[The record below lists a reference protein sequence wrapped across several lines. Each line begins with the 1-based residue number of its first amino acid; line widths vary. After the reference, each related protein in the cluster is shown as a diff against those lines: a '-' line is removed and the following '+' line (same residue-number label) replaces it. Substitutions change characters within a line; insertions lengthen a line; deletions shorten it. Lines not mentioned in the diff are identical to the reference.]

1 MSQAATQHPASTVA
15 NEKSVRRMAA
25 VAPATAPPSPAL
37 VAVYREHFQFVW
49 RSARRLGA
57 PPAALDDVVQDVF
70 LIVARRLPEFR
81 GDASM
86 RTWLFAITMRVV
98 QLQRRSTSRH
108 IRRVEAFAEAHA
120 GDDGVDP
127 YPRRDATDILLKLLD
142 RLDDD
147 RRAVFVLIELEG
159 MTAQEVAAGL
169 GLNVNTVYSRLRAA
183 RQQLERGL
191 PAEPR
196 PARTQIP
203 EVP

>member
-1 MSQAATQHPASTVA
+1 MSSA
-15 NEKSVRRMAA
+15 
-25 VAPATAPPSPAL
+25 APAAAPPSPAL
-37 VAVYREHFQFVW
+37 VAAYREHFQFVW

-81 GDASM
+81 GDSSM

-98 QLQRRSTSRH
+98 QVHRRSVSRH
-108 IRRVEAFAEAHA
+108 LRRVEAFAEAHA
-120 GDDGVDP
+120 DDGGVDP
-127 YPRRDATDILLKLLD
+127 YARRDAADVLLKLLD

-147 RRAVFVLIELEG
+147 RRAVFVLVELEG

-183 RQQLERGL
+183 RQQIERAL
-191 PAEPR
+191 PAAPR
-196 PARTQIP
+196 PDRTQLP